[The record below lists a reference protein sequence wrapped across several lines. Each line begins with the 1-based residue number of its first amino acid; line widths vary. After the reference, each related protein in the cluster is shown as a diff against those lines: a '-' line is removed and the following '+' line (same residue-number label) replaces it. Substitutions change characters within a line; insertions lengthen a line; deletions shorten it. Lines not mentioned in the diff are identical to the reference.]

1 MNVHGF
7 KHFVGVD
14 GSEGMLEVAR
24 SCGLYQELKQSTL
37 GEEPIPVQSG
47 KTDALIL
54 IQFLLMYLLMF
65 ILTFFLQVIL
75 MWSLLPER

>member
-7 KHFVGVD
+7 KYFVGVD

-24 SCGLYQELKQSTL
+24 SCGLYQELKQSML

-47 KTDALIL
+47 KTD
-54 IQFLLMYLLMF
+54 
-65 ILTFFLQVIL
+65 
-75 MWSLLPER
+75 SLVQISY